1 MPRNSERRN
10 SAGGPPR
17 GGSRKLTDFVKSVPR
32 DSREVSAASGKL
44 SSSGSGVLGSAGSS
58 VRKPDSVVVVGG
70 VEFDVFL
77 SSMRSTTYAETLN
90 NVEFVDEVPESYLLG
105 SYYSGELKKAYLK
118 FYDDSSNKTYVWVD
132 KTGHMPYFLT
142 NTPPNELDQKIVRD
156 KSFEKVEVVEKYD
169 LLRGKEV
176 SLTKIIVKDPLAVPR
191 MRGLVTNAWE
201 ANIKYHDCYVFDN
214 NLLPGMK
221 YRVNGRGIT
230 LVQPK
235 LGEDVLN
242 LYKKVVEDEKELL
255 ELALRMAPLFEE
267 KPPKMR
273 RLAIDIEV
281 YTPTRLR
288 IPDPS
293 DAHYPI
299 ISVALAGTDGLRK
312 ILITFREGMSVENVE
327 RLSSLNAEVEIFDS
341 ERALILE
348 LFRVMNEYPLIITF
362 NGDGFDLPYIY
373 NRALVL
379 GIDPAYIPIEEVR
392 DFVSV
397 RHGFHIDLYKFF
409 SIEAIQNYAFSQAYK
424 EKTLDAIAQALLGE
438 TKVVIDVS
446 VSDLPLDKLAEYN
459 MKDAELS
466 LTLTTFNNELVWKL
480 MVLIMRLAKMS
491 LEDVTRRKVS
501 AWVKNLMYWE
511 HRRNNYLIPER
522 EELKRL
528 KGEVKTAAKI
538 GGKRYAGA
546 IVIDPIPGVYFNVVV
561 LDFASLYPSI
571 IKVWNLSYETIDPP
585 EGWCR
590 DGNLLD
596 VVDEKGEVLHKV
608 CVSRKGI
615 TSTLVGL
622 LRDFRVRVYKRL
634 AKQAKEE
641 EIKNWYDVVQKA
653 LKVYVNAS
661 YGVFGH
667 ESFPF
672 YTPSLAES
680 VTALGRYVITKTLS
694 KAEELGLR
702 VIYGDTDSLFIW
714 SPDPNALSKLSE
726 WVEKELSLEI
736 EQDKTYKYV
745 AFALKKN
752 YVGVLENGKIDVK
765 GLVGKKKNVPKI
777 LQDSFTRILELISSI
792 EGTAE
797 SLEEVKNRIRQEVR
811 ELYMR
816 LKNKDFTLDDVVF
829 KTTLSKDLED
839 YVKTTPIHVKA
850 AIHLKRHGIPVEKG
864 VTILYVKVKKSGGV
878 KPVQLA
884 KIDEVDI
891 AEYLKT
897 AKSTFQQLLMPFN
910 ISWEEVA
917 GGIGLT
923 YFTTNN
929 NSANTL

>member
-1 MPRNSERRN
+1 MPKNGVKRNSVV
-10 SAGGPPR
+10 SSSR
-17 GGSRKLTDFVKSVPR
+17 GSSKKLTDFAKNV
-32 DSREVSAASGKL
+32 SRGL
-44 SSSGSGVLGSAGSS
+44 RGSS
-58 VRKPDSVVVVGG
+58 VVPEEPSVLNSSEFLVSKESLGKKPDFSVVVNG

-77 SSMRSTTYAETLN
+77 SSMKSTTYTESLSN
-90 NVEFVDEVPESYLLG
+90 FELVDEIPESYLLG
-105 SYYSGELKKAYLK
+105 SYYSGELRKAYLK
-118 FYDDSSNKTYVWVD
+118 FYDDSSSKTYVWVD

-142 NTPPNELDQKIVRD
+142 DTPPDELDQKIIRD
-156 KSFEKVEVVEKYD
+156 KSFEKVEVIKKYD

-191 MRGLVTNAWE
+191 MRGLVSNAWE

-214 NLLPGMK
+214 GLIPGMK
-221 YRVNGRGIT
+221 YRINGRGIT
-230 LVQPK
+230 PIQPK
-235 LGEDVLN
+235 LGEDVLS
-242 LYKKVVEDEKELL
+242 LYKKVVKDEEELL

-267 KPPKMR
+267 RPPKMK

-299 ISVALAGTDGLRK
+299 ISVALAGTDDLRK
-312 ILITFREGMSVENVE
+312 IFLTYRDGASVENAD
-327 RLSSLNAEVEIFDS
+327 RLKKLKAEIEIFDS

-348 LFRVMNEYPLIITF
+348 LFRVMNEYPLIVTF
-362 NGDGFDLPYIY
+362 NGDNFDLPYIY
-373 NRALVL
+373 NRALIL
-379 GIDPAYIPIEEVR
+379 GIDPTYIPIEEVR

-438 TKVVIDVS
+438 TKVVIEAS
-446 VSDLPLDKLAEYN
+446 VSDLPLDRLAEYN
-459 MKDAELS
+459 IKDAELS

-480 MVLIMRLAKMS
+480 IVLIMRLAKMS

-585 EGWCR
+585 GGWCR
-590 DGNLLD
+590 DDDLLD
-596 VVDEKGEVLHKV
+596 VIDEKGEILHRV
-608 CVSRKGI
+608 CKSRKGI
-615 TSTLVGL
+615 TSALVGL
-622 LRDFRVRVYKRL
+622 LRDFRVRVYKKL
-634 AKQAKEE
+634 AKQAREE
-641 EIKNWYDVVQKA
+641 EVKNWYDVVQKA

-667 ESFPF
+667 ESFPL

-694 KAEELGLR
+694 RAEELGLR
-702 VIYGDTDSLFIW
+702 VLYGDTDSLFVW
-714 SPDPNALSKLSE
+714 SPDPETLNKLSE

-752 YVGVLENGKIDVK
+752 YVGVLEGGKVDVK

-777 LQDSFTRILELISSI
+777 LQDSFVRILELISRI

-797 SLEEVKNRIRQEVR
+797 SLEKVKNEIRREVR
-811 ELYMR
+811 ELYMK

-829 KTTLSKDLED
+829 KTTLSKDLEE

-850 AIHLKRHGIPVEKG
+850 ATHLKRHGVPVEKG
-864 VTILYVKVKKSGGV
+864 VTIL
-878 KPVQLA
+878 
-884 KIDEVDI
+884 
-891 AEYLKT
+891 
-897 AKSTFQQLLMPFN
+897 
-910 ISWEEVA
+910 
-917 GGIGLT
+917 
-923 YFTTNN
+923 
-929 NSANTL
+929 

>member
-1 MPRNSERRN
+1 MPRESGKRN
-10 SAGGPPR
+10 SMNSSR
-17 GGSRKLTDFVKSVPR
+17 GSCRKLTEFVKSFSSDARERSVTLSESSTSSEALS
-32 DSREVSAASGKL
+32 SRESLVK
-44 SSSGSGVLGSAGSS
+44 
-58 VRKPDSVVVVGG
+58 KPDFIVSVDG
-70 VEFDVFL
+70 VDFSVFL
-77 SSMRSTTYAETLN
+77 SMRSTTYAESLRN
-90 NVEFVDEVPESYLLG
+90 FEFVDEVPESYLLG
-105 SYYSGELKKAYLK
+105 SYYSGELRKAYLK

-142 NTPPNELDQKIVRD
+142 DTPPSELDQKIIRD
-156 KSFEKVEVVEKYD
+156 KSFEKVEIIKKYD

-176 SLTKIIVKDPLAVPR
+176 TLTKIIVKDPLAVPR
-191 MRGLVTNAWE
+191 MRGLLTNVWE
-201 ANIKYHDCYVFDN
+201 ANIKYHDCYISDN
-214 NLLPGMK
+214 NLIPGMK
-221 YRVNGRGIT
+221 YRINGRGIT
-230 LVQPK
+230 LIQPK
-235 LGEDVLN
+235 LSEDVLN
-242 LYKKVVEDEKELL
+242 LYKKVVENEKELL
-255 ELALRMAPLFEE
+255 ELAVRMAPLFEE
-267 KPPKMR
+267 KPPKMK

-299 ISVALAGTDGLRK
+299 ISVALVGTDGLRK
-312 ILITFREGMSVENVE
+312 VFLTYREGVSIEDREKLRN
-327 RLSSLNAEVEIFDS
+327 LNAEIEIFDS
-341 ERALILE
+341 EKALILE
-348 LFRVMNEYPLIITF
+348 LFRVMCEYPLIITF
-362 NGDGFDLPYIY
+362 NGDNFDLPYIY

-379 GIDPAYIPIEEVR
+379 GIDPTYIPIEEVR

-438 TKVVIDVS
+438 TKVTIEVS

-459 MKDAELS
+459 IKDAELS
-466 LTLTTFNNELVWKL
+466 VSLTTFNNELVWKL
-480 MVLIMRLAKMS
+480 IVLIMRLAKMS

-585 EGWCR
+585 EGWCV
-590 DGNLLD
+590 DSKMID
-596 VVDEKGEVLHKV
+596 VIDEKGEVLHKV
-608 CVSRKGI
+608 CKSRRGI
-615 TSTLVGL
+615 TSALVGL
-622 LRDFRVRVYKRL
+622 LRDFRVRVYKKL

-641 EIKNWYDVVQKA
+641 VKNWYDVVQKA

-680 VTALGRYVITKTLS
+680 VTALGRYVIMKTLS

-702 VIYGDTDSLFIW
+702 VLYGDTDSLFVW
-714 SPDPNALSKLSE
+714 SPDLDSLNKLSE

-752 YVGVLENGKIDVK
+752 YVGVLEGGKVDVK
-765 GLVGKKKNVPKI
+765 GLVGKKKNIPKI
-777 LQDSFTRILELISSI
+777 LQDSFVRILELISSI

-797 SLEEVKNRIRQEVR
+797 SLEEVKNKIRQEVR
-811 ELYMR
+811 ELYIK

-829 KTTLSKDLED
+829 KTTLSKSLEE

-850 AIHLKRHGIPVEKG
+850 ATHLKRHGIPVEKG
-864 VTILYVKVKKSGGV
+864 VTILYVKVKGSSGV

-884 KIDEVDI
+884 KIDDI
-891 AEYLKT
+891 DVTEYLKT

-923 YFTTNN
+923 YFTSSN
-929 NSANTL
+929 NSSNTL

>member
-1 MPRNSERRN
+1 MSRNSGRRN
-10 SAGGPPR
+10 SAGGSPR
-17 GGSRKLTDFVKSVPR
+17 GVSRKLTDFVNVPKGG
-32 DSREVSAASGKL
+32 REVPAASG
-44 SSSGSGVLGSAGSS
+44 SGGLGSAGSS
-58 VRKPDSVVVVGG
+58 AKKPDYIVVVRGI
-70 VEFDVFL
+70 EFDVFL
-77 SSMRSTTYAETLN
+77 SSMRSAAYAETLN

-142 NTPPNELDQKIVRD
+142 NTAPSELDQRIVRD
-156 KSFEKVEVVEKYD
+156 KSFEKVEIVEKYD

-176 SLTKIIVKDPLAVPR
+176 TLTKIVVKDPLAVPR

-230 LVQPK
+230 LIQPK
-235 LGEDVLN
+235 LGEDVLS
-242 LYKKVVEDEKELL
+242 LYKKVVEDEEELL

-267 KPPKMR
+267 KPPKMK

-293 DAHYPI
+293 DANYPI

-312 ILITFREGMSVENVE
+312 ILITFREGMSVENIE
-327 RLSSLNAEVEIFDS
+327 RLSSLNADIEIFDS

-348 LFRVMNEYPLIITF
+348 LFRIMNKYPLIITF

-379 GIDPAYIPIEEVR
+379 GIDPTYIPIEEVR

-438 TKVVIDVS
+438 TKVAIDVS

-585 EGWCR
+585 EGWCG

-596 VVDEKGEVLHKV
+596 VIDEKGEVLHKV
-608 CVSRKGI
+608 CLSRRGI

-641 EIKNWYDVVQKA
+641 EVKNWYDVVQKA

-680 VTALGRYVITKTLS
+680 VTALGRYVITKTLA

-765 GLVGKKKNVPKI
+765 GLVGKKKNVPRI

-797 SLEEVKNRIRQEVR
+797 SLEEVKNKIRQEVR

-923 YFTTNN
+923 YFTTGN
-929 NSANTL
+929 NSANAL

>member
-1 MPRNSERRN
+1 MPRNSGRRD
-10 SAGGPPR
+10 SVVGSSR
-17 GGSRKLTDFVKSVPR
+17 GSSRKLTDFVKSVSG
-32 DSREVSAASGKL
+32 DLREGFVASSGLASGSVGGL
-44 SSSGSGVLGSAGSS
+44 VSGES
-58 VRKPDSVVVVGG
+58 VRKPDFSVVYDG
-70 VEFDVFL
+70 VEFSVFS
-77 SSMRSTTYAETLN
+77 SSMRTTTYSESLTNFEL
-90 NVEFVDEVPESYLLG
+90 VDEVPESYLLG
-105 SYYSGELKKAYLK
+105 SYYSGDLKKAYLK
-118 FYDDSSNKTYVWVD
+118 FYDESSGKTYVWFD

-142 NTPPNELDQKIVRD
+142 DTPPSDLDQKIIKD
-156 KSFEKVEVVEKYD
+156 KSFEKVEVIKKYD
-169 LLRGKEV
+169 LLRGREV
-176 SLTKIIVKDPLAVPR
+176 TLTKIIVKDPLAVPR

-201 ANIKYHDCYVFDN
+201 ANIKYHDCYMFDN
-214 NLLPGMK
+214 GLIPGMK
-221 YRVNGRGIT
+221 YRINGRGIT
-230 LVQPK
+230 PIQPK
-235 LGEDVLN
+235 LEEDVLS
-242 LYKKVVEDEKELL
+242 LYKKVVEGEKELL

-267 KPPKMR
+267 KPPRMK

-293 DAHYPI
+293 DTNYPI

-312 ILITFREGMSVENVE
+312 IFLTYREGAIVEDVE
-327 RLSSLNAEVEIFDS
+327 RLKNLKAEVEIFDS

-348 LFRVMNEYPLIITF
+348 LFRVMNNYPLIITF
-362 NGDGFDLPYIY
+362 NGDNFDLPYIY

-379 GIDPAYIPIEEVR
+379 GIDPSYIPIEEVR
-392 DFVSV
+392 DFVGI

-424 EKTLDAIAQALLGE
+424 EKTLDAVAQALLGE
-438 TKVVIDVS
+438 TKVTIEAS

-459 MKDAELS
+459 LKDAELS
-466 LTLTTFNNELVWKL
+466 LKLTTYNNELVWKL
-480 MVLIMRLAKMS
+480 IILIMRLAKMS

-590 DGNLLD
+590 DNDLLN

-608 CVSRKGI
+608 CRSRKGI
-615 TSTLVGL
+615 TSALVGL
-622 LRDFRVRVYKRL
+622 LRDFRVRVYKKL
-634 AKQAKEE
+634 AKHSREE
-641 EIKNWYDVVQKA
+641 VKNWYDVVQKA

-667 ESFPF
+667 ESFPL

-680 VTALGRYVITKTLS
+680 VTALGRYVITKTLT

-702 VIYGDTDSLFIW
+702 VLYGDTDSLFMW
-714 SPDPNALSKLSE
+714 SPDPDALSKLSE
-726 WVEKELSLEI
+726 WVDRELSLEI

-752 YVGVLENGKIDVK
+752 YVGVLEGGKVDVK

-777 LQDSFTRILELISSI
+777 LQDSFTRILELISGI
-792 EGTAE
+792 EDTVE
-797 SLEEVKNRIRQEVR
+797 SLDEVKNKIRQEVR
-811 ELYMR
+811 ELYIR

-829 KTTLSKDLED
+829 KTTLSKDIEE

-850 AIHLKRHGIPVEKG
+850 ATHLKRHGVPVEKG
-864 VTILYVKVKKSGGV
+864 VTILYVKVKGSSGV

-884 KIDEVDI
+884 KIDDVDI
-891 AEYLKT
+891 TEYLKT

-923 YFTTNN
+923 YFTSSN
-929 NSANTL
+929 NSADTH

>member
-1 MPRNSERRN
+1 MPKNGVKRD
-10 SAGGPPR
+10 SAVSSSR
-17 GGSRKLTDFVKSVPR
+17 GGSKKLTDFAKNV
-32 DSREVSAASGKL
+32 SRGL
-44 SSSGSGVLGSAGSS
+44 RGSS
-58 VRKPDSVVVVGG
+58 VIPEEPSVLNSSEVLVSKESLGKKPDFSVVVNG

-77 SSMRSTTYAETLN
+77 SSMKSTTYTESLSN
-90 NVEFVDEVPESYLLG
+90 FELVDEIPESYLLG
-105 SYYSGELKKAYLK
+105 SYYSGELRKAYLK
-118 FYDDSSNKTYVWVD
+118 FYDDSSSKTYVWVD

-142 NTPPNELDQKIVRD
+142 DTPPDELDQKIIRD
-156 KSFEKVEVVEKYD
+156 KSFEKVEVIKKYD

-191 MRGLVTNAWE
+191 MRGLVSNAWE

-214 NLLPGMK
+214 GLIPGMK
-221 YRVNGRGIT
+221 YRINGRGIT
-230 LVQPK
+230 PIQPK
-235 LGEDVLN
+235 LGEDVLS
-242 LYKKVVEDEKELL
+242 LYKKVVEDEEELL

-267 KPPKMR
+267 RPPKMK

-299 ISVALAGTDGLRK
+299 ISVALAGTDDLRK
-312 ILITFREGMSVENVE
+312 IFLTYRDGASVENAD
-327 RLSSLNAEVEIFDS
+327 RLKKLKAEIEIFDS

-348 LFRVMNEYPLIITF
+348 LFRVMNEYPLIVTF
-362 NGDGFDLPYIY
+362 NGDNFDLPYIY
-373 NRALVL
+373 NRALIL
-379 GIDPAYIPIEEVR
+379 GIDPTYIPIEEVR

-438 TKVVIDVS
+438 TKVVIEAS
-446 VSDLPLDKLAEYN
+446 VSDLPLDRLAEYN
-459 MKDAELS
+459 IKDAELS

-480 MVLIMRLAKMS
+480 IVLIMRLAKMS

-585 EGWCR
+585 GGWCR
-590 DGNLLD
+590 DDDLLD
-596 VVDEKGEVLHKV
+596 VIDEKGEILHRV
-608 CVSRKGI
+608 CKSRKGI
-615 TSTLVGL
+615 TSALVGL
-622 LRDFRVRVYKRL
+622 LRDFRVRVYKKL
-634 AKQAKEE
+634 AKQAREE
-641 EIKNWYDVVQKA
+641 EVKNWYDVVQKA

-667 ESFPF
+667 ESFPL

-694 KAEELGLR
+694 RAEELGLR
-702 VIYGDTDSLFIW
+702 VLYGDTDSLFVW
-714 SPDPNALSKLSE
+714 SPDPETLNKLSE

-752 YVGVLENGKIDVK
+752 YVGVLEGGKVDVK

-777 LQDSFTRILELISSI
+777 LQDSFVRILELISRI

-797 SLEEVKNRIRQEVR
+797 SLEKVKNEIRREVR
-811 ELYMR
+811 ELYMK

-829 KTTLSKDLED
+829 KTTLSKDLEE

-850 AIHLKRHGIPVEKG
+850 ATHLKRHGVPVEKG
-864 VTILYVKVKKSGGV
+864 VTILYVKVKGSSGV
-878 KPVQLA
+878 KPVQLT
-884 KIDEVDI
+884 KIDDVDI
-891 AEYLKT
+891 TEYLKT

-917 GGIGLT
+917 GGVGLT
-923 YFTTNN
+923 HFTT
-929 NSANTL
+929 

>member
-1 MPRNSERRN
+1 
-10 SAGGPPR
+10 
-17 GGSRKLTDFVKSVPR
+17 
-32 DSREVSAASGKL
+32 
-44 SSSGSGVLGSAGSS
+44 
-58 VRKPDSVVVVGG
+58 
-70 VEFDVFL
+70 
-77 SSMRSTTYAETLN
+77 
-90 NVEFVDEVPESYLLG
+90 
-105 SYYSGELKKAYLK
+105 
-118 FYDDSSNKTYVWVD
+118 
-132 KTGHMPYFLT
+132 
-142 NTPPNELDQKIVRD
+142 
-156 KSFEKVEVVEKYD
+156 
-169 LLRGKEV
+169 
-176 SLTKIIVKDPLAVPR
+176 
-191 MRGLVTNAWE
+191 
-201 ANIKYHDCYVFDN
+201 
-214 NLLPGMK
+214 
-221 YRVNGRGIT
+221 
-230 LVQPK
+230 
-235 LGEDVLN
+235 
-242 LYKKVVEDEKELL
+242 
-255 ELALRMAPLFEE
+255 
-267 KPPKMR
+267 
-273 RLAIDIEV
+273 
-281 YTPTRLR
+281 
-288 IPDPS
+288 
-293 DAHYPI
+293 
-299 ISVALAGTDGLRK
+299 
-312 ILITFREGMSVENVE
+312 
-327 RLSSLNAEVEIFDS
+327 
-341 ERALILE
+341 
-348 LFRVMNEYPLIITF
+348 
-362 NGDGFDLPYIY
+362 
-373 NRALVL
+373 
-379 GIDPAYIPIEEVR
+379 
-392 DFVSV
+392 
-397 RHGFHIDLYKFF
+397 
-409 SIEAIQNYAFSQAYK
+409 
-424 EKTLDAIAQALLGE
+424 
-438 TKVVIDVS
+438 
-446 VSDLPLDKLAEYN
+446 
-459 MKDAELS
+459 
-466 LTLTTFNNELVWKL
+466 
-480 MVLIMRLAKMS
+480 MS

-752 YVGVLENGKIDVK
+752 YVGVLENGKIDEK

-923 YFTTNN
+923 YFTTSN